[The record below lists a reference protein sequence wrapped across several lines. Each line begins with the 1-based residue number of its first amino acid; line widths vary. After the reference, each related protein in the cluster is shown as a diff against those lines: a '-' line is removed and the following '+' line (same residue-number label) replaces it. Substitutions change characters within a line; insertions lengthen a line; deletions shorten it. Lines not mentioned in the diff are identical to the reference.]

1 MSIITITKDNFQR
14 EVMSSRKPVLMDFWA
29 PWCGPCKMLS
39 PVVEEIAEEVDHV
52 KVGKVNI
59 DEQPELAEWFGVMT
73 IPTHDFDGARQ
84 NRGEYRR
91 LKAKGG
97 ADEASFSIRGC
108 EKERFS

>member
-39 PVVEEIAEEVDHV
+39 PVVEEIAEEADHV

-73 IPTHDFDGARQ
+73 IPTLILMEQGRIAG
-84 NRGEYRR
+84 NTVGLKPKGE
-91 LKAKGG
+91 LMKLL
-97 ADEASFSIRGC
+97 SQ
-108 EKERFS
+108 

>member
-39 PVVEEIAEEVDHV
+39 PVVEEIAEEADHV

-73 IPTHDFDGARQ
+73 IPTLILREQGRSAW
-84 NRGEYRR
+84 NTVGLKPKGE
-91 LKAKGG
+91 LMKLL
-97 ADEASFSIRGC
+97 SQ
-108 EKERFS
+108 